1 MFLLWIPIHAFL
13 AIFAK
18 SKNHLELKLS
28 KNIQSTAK
36 KVLQQ
41 ESEAIFQLIE
51 SIDSDFEACVEYLMN
66 IPGRIVFTGIGKSA
80 IIAQKIVASMN
91 STGTPALFMHA
102 ADAIHGDLGMIK
114 AGDAVICI
122 SKSGDTPEIKV
133 LVPLI
138 KRLGVGLIAM
148 VSNKKSYLASQ
159 SDFVLHALAD
169 QEADVLNLA
178 PTTSTTVA
186 LALGD
191 ALMVCLL
198 ECRGFTA
205 QDFAKY
211 HPGGALGKRLYLKVA
226 DVYPQ
231 HEFPVILPSASIQE
245 AIHEISSK
253 RLGATAV
260 VDSKGNLVGII
271 TDGDVRR
278 MLERSTDWAGIQI
291 TDMMNP
297 SPKTIES
304 EAFATEALA
313 IMQAKNITQ
322 LVVMAQKK
330 AVGFIHLHDLLKE
343 GIV

>member
-1 MFLLWIPIHAFL
+1 M
-13 AIFAK
+13 
-18 SKNHLELKLS
+18 KLS

-36 KVLQQ
+36 KVLSQ
-41 ESEAIFQLIE
+41 EAEAILQVSRL
-51 SIDSDFEACVEYLMN
+51 IDSEFEACVEHLLAQN
-66 IPGRIVFTGIGKSA
+66 GRIVFTGIGKSA
-80 IIAQKIVASMN
+80 IIAQKIVATMN

-102 ADAIHGDLGMIK
+102 ADAIHGDLGMIQE
-114 AGDAVICI
+114 GDSVICI

-138 KRLGVGLIAM
+138 KRLGVCLIAM
-148 VSNKKSYLASQ
+148 VSNRNSYLGQQ
-159 SDFVLHALAD
+159 SDFILHALAES
-169 QEADVLNLA
+169 EADLINLA

-191 ALMVCLL
+191 ALAVCLL
-198 ECRGFTA
+198 ECKGFTA

-226 DVYPQ
+226 DIYPQ
-231 HEFPVILPSASIQE
+231 HEFPKISPQASIQE

-260 VDSKGNLVGII
+260 IDEEEKLIGII

-278 MLERSTDWAGIQI
+278 MLESQSDWSSIQI
-291 TDMMNP
+291 QQMMN
-297 SPKTIES
+297 SNPKTIDSES
-304 EAFATEALA
+304 FATEALA
-313 IMQAKNITQ
+313 LMQSKNITQ
-322 LVVMAQKK
+322 LVVVENGK
-330 AVGFIHLHDLLKE
+330 AVGFIHLHDLLRE

>member
-102 ADAIHGDLGMIK
+102 ADAIHGDLGMIQ

-231 HEFPVILPSASIQE
+231 HEFPVILLSASIQE

>member
-1 MFLLWIPIHAFL
+1 MFLFWIPIHAFL

-102 ADAIHGDLGMIK
+102 ADAIHGDLGMIQ

-278 MLERSTDWAGIQI
+278 MLERSTDWAEIQI

>member
-1 MFLLWIPIHAFL
+1 M
-13 AIFAK
+13 
-18 SKNHLELKLS
+18 KLS

-36 KVLQQ
+36 NVLT
-41 ESEAIFQLIE
+41 EEAEAILRVSQA
-51 SIDSDFEACVEYLMN
+51 IDSEFENCVEHLLART
-66 IPGRIVFTGIGKSA
+66 GRIVFTGIGKSA
-80 IIAQKIVASMN
+80 IIAQKIVATMN

-102 ADAIHGDLGMIK
+102 ADAIHGDLGMIQ

-138 KRLGVGLIAM
+138 KRLGVLLIAM
-148 VSNKKSYLASQ
+148 VSNRQSYLGQQA
-159 SDFVLHALAD
+159 DFVLHALAER
-169 QEADVLNLA
+169 EADLMNLA

-191 ALMVCLL
+191 ALAVCLL

-211 HPGGALGKRLYLKVA
+211 HPGGALGKRMYLKVS
-226 DVYPQ
+226 DIYPQ
-231 HEFPVILPSASIQE
+231 HEFPSIAPGATIQE

-253 RLGATAV
+253 RLGATTV
-260 VDSKGNLVGII
+260 MEGDRLLGIV

-278 MLERSTDWAGIQI
+278 MLERQADWSAIKVV
-291 TDMMNP
+291 DMMNA
-297 SPKTIES
+297 SPKTIDS
-304 EAFATEALA
+304 EAYATEALA
-313 IMQAKNITQ
+313 TMQALNITQ
-322 LVVMAQKK
+322 LVVLSMKK
-330 AVGFIHLHDLLKE
+330 AVGFVHLHDLLKE